1 MSEYSNPKSWDA
13 VFLGK
18 CLILLVLLSWLA
30 LGTSHSLAQGID
42 DTPGDLSSV
51 ARVELSDLQYGERVL
66 KSPYSTVD
74 YTLRVPEG
82 WHLQEG
88 SFFELDVSYTYNPAD
103 ALEEPVW
110 PFSFGNIIVTLD
122 GEVQQIFS
130 IDESTQV
137 HARLRVDLPPSVFN
151 ATGSRSHNIKVTL
164 DASYI
169 CGIPHNAYLTIHPT
183 SFFSLP
189 YEQRPIEVDLA
200 RYPRPFYQN
209 ALEPDRVQFVLPNN
223 PSAAELTVAG
233 AVSSKLGAMTYG
245 MMISGTLDS
254 DLLDQMDEQGE
265 EFPYEHLIVVG
276 TPERNE
282 VIGALNRL
290 DALPVALE
298 ERQLHL
304 ASRGPVSVMPGAQLT
319 YTLRVTNTTDVN
331 VSSLSMVSAILTPTE
346 FVSCSPACSELSMG
360 ELRWDL
366 PPLSPGAVVS
376 RTLVLR
382 AREMLTP
389 AMMENTVTLL
399 DATDNP
405 VNVSTL
411 TTTLRASAH
420 PDVGVN
426 IMKTARS
433 SSGGYFFVQDE
444 RGAPESDGVI
454 QMLVSPW
461 ASSKAILVLTGLSEE
476 AVDLASQAMSS
487 ENRFPGLAGSSVLVR
502 GPAPGLER
510 PQTALDTE
518 MTFADLGYEGRMLEG
533 FNDGVS
539 YYFDIPVGWHL
550 TEETSLNLSFR
561 YSQNLDYDRS
571 SLNVSLNYEPIA
583 TVALSDQMALDDALE
598 VDLPLSL
605 VRYGEDNVISVQ
617 AELFPLDECAYSN
630 VWLRV
635 NNTSALHLAHTERD
649 EQVLNLDFFPHPFD
663 LQSDLTDVLFA
674 LPEKPQI
681 EEWTSVLRLA
691 AAMGGASGG
700 LDFAP
705 ATTLGMPKSEAALSA
720 HHIIAVG
727 RPTRNVALQEV
738 NDQLPQPFLPHSDVI
753 DQKLNWVTLRF
764 PSDVSLG
771 YVQLI
776 ASPWNEARAL
786 LAVTGT
792 TDEGVQQA
800 ADVLV
805 DQPWYLN
812 GNLAL
817 IKDGTVNTI
826 DTREF
831 GGDYVQTSE
840 PVSTDVVTATATVSP
855 TDPTATPS
863 ATISPDATDLALA
876 LSSEEETVNRPGWLI
891 PLVIAAGLALLIVL
905 GVAWWQYRS
914 RNANL

>member
-1 MSEYSNPKSWDA
+1 MSEYSNPKSWNA
-13 VFLGK
+13 FFLVK
-18 CLILLVLLSWLA
+18 CLMLLVLLPWFV
-30 LGTSHSLAQGID
+30 LGASHTLAQGID
-42 DTPGDLSSV
+42 EIPGDSSSV
-51 ARVELSDLQYGERVL
+51 ARVELSDLQYGEKVL

-82 WHLQEG
+82 WHLQDG
-88 SFFELDVSYTYNPAD
+88 SFFELDFSYTYNPAD
-103 ALEEPVW
+103 ALEKPVW

-122 GEVQQIFS
+122 GEIQQILS
-130 IDESTQV
+130 IDESTKA
-137 HARLRVDLPPSVFN
+137 HTRLRVDLPPSVFN
-151 ATGSRSHNIKVTL
+151 ATGSRSHNIKVIL

-382 AREMLTP
+382 ARDVLTP

-399 DATDNP
+399 DARDNP

-420 PDVGVN
+420 PDVGV
-426 IMKTARS
+426 KRAS
-433 SSGGYFFVQDE
+433 SLPDGYFFVQDG
-444 RGAPESDGVI
+444 RGAPENDGVI

-487 ENRFPGLAGSSVLVR
+487 ENRFPGLAGSSALVR
-502 GPAPGLER
+502 GPAPRLER

-518 MTFADLGYEGRMLEG
+518 MTFADLGYKGRMLEG

-550 TEETSLNLSFR
+550 TDETTLNLFFR

-571 SLNVSLNYEPIA
+571 SLNVSLNYEPVA

-598 VDLPLSL
+598 VALPLSL
-605 VRYGEDNVISVQ
+605 ISYGGDNVISVQ

-635 NNTSALHLAHTERD
+635 NNTSSLYLAHTERD

-663 LQSDLTDVLFA
+663 LQSDLADVLFA
-674 LPEKPQI
+674 LPEKPQM
-681 EEWTSVLRLA
+681 EEWTSILRLA
-691 AAMGGASGG
+691 AVMGGASGG
-700 LDFAP
+700 LEFAP
-705 ATTLGMPKSEAALSA
+705 ATTLGLPKSEAALSA

-738 NDQLPQPFLPHSDVI
+738 NDQLPQPFLPHTDVI
-753 DQKLNWVTLRF
+753 DQKLNGVTLRF
-764 PSDVSLG
+764 PSDASLG

-776 ASPWNEARAL
+776 ASPWNEARAF

-805 DQPWYLN
+805 NQPWDLN

-817 IKDGTVNTI
+817 IKDGTVNTL
-826 DTREF
+826 DTRKF
-831 GGDYVQTSE
+831 GSDYVQTSA
-840 PVSTDVVTATATVSP
+840 PVSTDVITATPTVSPSDPTVTPSATVSP
-855 TDPTATPS
+855 EATDPV
-863 ATISPDATDLALA
+863 LA
-876 LSSEEETVNRPGWLI
+876 LSSEEEVVNRPDWLI
-891 PLVIAAGLALLIVL
+891 PLVIAAVLALLIVF

-914 RNANL
+914 RNANS